1 MYMVLGIDAGPRII
15 PNQTL
20 GTGRLFHRV
29 ISPPPACYV
38 SLYVSILLIFELLI
52 LMEVTFTG
60 SLSVY

>member
-20 GTGRLFHRV
+20 GAGRLFYRA

-38 SLYVSILLIFELLI
+38 SLCVSILLIFEFLI
-52 LMEVTFTG
+52 LMVGTFTG
-60 SLSVY
+60 SLYVF